1 MGKIQVNDPIR
12 PRELTRLCAGE
23 TVDVALPEDVDN
35 EGVLPVLGTGLAT
48 REEIVGPCFEA
59 LQREGGDRARRVPGF
74 VRRDDD
80 DVAGHGPG
88 HRHDVQPGACAT
100 LFVFGHNVRD
110 EARVGACDPV
120 PPKLQEDKRRRV
132 ERETRAGAERK

>member
-12 PRELTRLCAGE
+12 PRELKRLCAGE

-59 LQREGGDRARRVPGF
+59 LQRRLEAAREGERDPGMAKLRLEEPSTRLEVDAGERRRKLTQIGRRRPDQAGDLAEAPVG
-74 VRRDDD
+74 RRD
-80 DVAGHGPG
+80 
-88 HRHDVQPGACAT
+88 
-100 LFVFGHNVRD
+100 
-110 EARVGACDPV
+110 
-120 PPKLQEDKRRRV
+120 RRV
-132 ERETRAGAERK
+132 ES

>member
-12 PRELTRLCAGE
+12 PRELTHLCAGE

-59 LQREGGDRARRVPGF
+59 LQRRLEAAREGERDPGMAKL
-74 VRRDDD
+74 RLEGELPSRPLGWKLMPASG
-80 DVAGHGPG
+80 AGS
-88 HRHDVQPGACAT
+88 
-100 LFVFGHNVRD
+100 
-110 EARVGACDPV
+110 
-120 PPKLQEDKRRRV
+120 
-132 ERETRAGAERK
+132 

>member
-59 LQREGGDRARRVPGF
+59 LQRRLEAARDGERLGGRQKPWGLRVVSTKVEAKCRRPGG
-74 VRRDDD
+74 RWS
-80 DVAGHGPG
+80 GG
-88 HRHDVQPGACAT
+88 Q
-100 LFVFGHNVRD
+100 
-110 EARVGACDPV
+110 
-120 PPKLQEDKRRRV
+120 
-132 ERETRAGAERK
+132 